1 MGNRHVDEVLTAE
14 QVASLDALNGLR
26 AELKAM
32 PENEIER
39 RATLDPSSAALI
51 AGATAK
57 KVEPFRAQLVA
68 TFGPEAG
75 EVLDQ
80 LPVVALATRQADIEL
95 TTSMPANDLTE
106 PYAQV
111 RATLQLLLVDADAL
125 ALRGH
130 LDSKRL
136 DPLRNVQGYLAT
148 VDSVERLVSM
158 LRDDWDKLAP
168 HTPLKVAELDRAVV
182 LAKSLSAAVAARDN
196 GVHRAP
202 AAEMRIR
209 VLSKLMRLYDAL
221 RRMMTYL
228 RWEQD
233 DIDQLVPSLYA
244 SRGRRTRSRDDVD
257 PNPGTPRSTTTASP
271 RRPSPR
277 APSTAARRS
286 PPERVSASDSTPSG

>member
-1 MGNRHVDEVLTAE
+1 MGNRHVDEVLTPE
-14 QVASLDALNGLR
+14 QVASLDALNDLR
-26 AELKAM
+26 AELRAM
-32 PENEIER
+32 PEREIER
-39 RATLDPSSAALI
+39 RTTLDPSSSALV

-57 KVEPFRAQLVA
+57 KVEPFRAELIA
-68 TFGPEAG
+68 TFGPQAG

-95 TTSMPANDLTE
+95 TTSTPANDLTE
-106 PYAQV
+106 LFEQV
-111 RATLQLLLVDADAL
+111 RAMQQLLLTDADAL

-130 LDSKRL
+130 LDPKRL
-136 DPLRNVQGYLAT
+136 EPARNVQGYLAT
-148 VDSVERLVSM
+148 VDSVERLVSL
-158 LRDDWDKLAP
+158 LREDWDRLAP

-202 AAEMRIR
+202 AIETRIR

-233 DIDQLVPSLYA
+233 DVDQLVPSLWA
-244 SRGRRTRSRDDVD
+244 SRGRRTRSRNDVD
-257 PNPGTPRSTTTASP
+257 PNPRTPALDDDGEPSTP
-271 RRPSPR
+271 VPPSPVNGG
-277 APSTAARRS
+277 APFTS
-286 PPERVSASDSTPSG
+286 